1 MGPTTRDSALLTVR
15 DLIHEVLGEW
25 NKNLIQALLSFEEER
40 IMRLKP
46 SPKGAPDA
54 LKWLGEKLEE
64 YSVKTWY
71 HIEMAEATAEIL
83 EDEASPKIEL
93 RKTVWNLK
101 LAPKVKMFAWKCLK
115 GIVPVGERLLARHI
129 NVDPKCK
136 RCESSE
142 SINHLLFHYPFARA
156 VWNSSPLD
164 GSFEVSGLIDL
175 REDWNDIHRQ
185 KCLPPT
191 GLTKSPLVPWIM
203 WSLWKGH
210 NKLTFENH
218 AGSPAETLTQEN
230 HCSERMGECT

>member
-1 MGPTTRDSALLTVR
+1 MGPATRDSALLTVR

-83 EDEASPKIEL
+83 EDEASPKFEL

-101 LAPKVKMFAWKCLK
+101 LAPKVKMSAWKCLK

-136 RCESSE
+136 RCEISE

-156 VWNSSPLD
+156 
-164 GSFEVSGLIDL
+164 
-175 REDWNDIHRQ
+175 DWNDIHGQ

-218 AGSPAETLTQEN
+218 AGSPAETLTQAIIAAKEWEN
-230 HCSERMGECT
+230 AHE